1 VPCVLCYMSSSR
13 VVGSG
18 TNTVRFGEK
27 SSEETVKTGVL
38 QITVLLGVCWL
49 SGFDRPWGGG
59 LSGLVARGGRT
70 GLCSPNMGF
79 MGRNGKGVEG

>member
-1 VPCVLCYMSSSR
+1 
-13 VVGSG
+13 
-18 TNTVRFGEK
+18 VRFGEK

-38 QITVLLGVCWL
+38 QITVLLGWCWL
-49 SGFDRPWGGG
+49 SGFDRPWGGCS
-59 LSGLVARGGRT
+59 LSGLVARGGGRT

>member
-1 VPCVLCYMSSSR
+1 MSSSR

-27 SSEETVKTGVL
+27 SSEDTVKTGVL
-38 QITVLLGVCWL
+38 QITVLLGCVGCPAL
-49 SGFDRPWGGG
+49 IDLGGG
-59 LSGLVARGGRT
+59 CSLSGLVARGGRT